1 MKNILTIFS
10 REFKSYFCSMTAYS
24 VITIFLILTGFFF
37 STAVSYFSFYSYQL
51 SAQPYLAEQGL
62 SLTEAIITNLFFN
75 FSVILLLMI
84 PLLTMRL
91 IAEEQK
97 QGTFELLLTFPVR
110 EAEVV
115 LGKFLAVLAV
125 FFVMLV
131 PVAGQLS
138 LLYAVGGQF
147 EWGVVASAFGGILLL
162 GTAFLSFGLFAS
174 SLSENQLISAVITFG
189 FLLLLWMIAW
199 VAELLPPGATGWVNE
214 LSLIR
219 HAEGFFKGIVE
230 LKHLLFYL
238 LFAVFFLT
246 LTVWRVET
254 RRWVR

>member
-1 MKNILTIFS
+1 
-10 REFKSYFCSMTAYS
+10 MTAYS

-51 SAQPYLAEQGL
+51 SAQPYLAQQGL
-62 SLTEAIITNLFFN
+62 SLTEAVITNLFFN

-110 EAEVV
+110 EAEVI

-125 FFVMLV
+125 FGVMLI
-131 PVAGQLS
+131 PVAGQLY
-138 LLYAVGGQF
+138 LLYSVGGQF
-147 EWGVVASAFGGILLL
+147 EWGVVASAFAGIFLL
-162 GTAFLSFGLFAS
+162 GTAFLAFGLFAS
-174 SLSENQLISAVITFG
+174 SLSDNQLISAVITFG

-199 VAELLPPGATGWVNE
+199 VAELLPPDATGWINE

-230 LKHLLFYL
+230 LKHIAFYL
-238 LFAVFFLT
+238 LFTGFFLT